1 MLQLEIGGAR
11 VTIAAGETIIGSAPG
26 CGVPLRG
33 QGVRAQHL
41 VVIGAPD
48 GSAVVRLAE
57 LAGMARVNG
66 VRLGE
71 EPTPL
76 LHGDK
81 IEVGDQELLVVDS
94 RLSGQTQTMNAVRL
108 ADTPNPPRAAGSQ
121 PVGLTA
127 GRLVSLNDGREYP
140 IGSDP
145 LTLGRDAGCDVV
157 ITEGDASRTHAEIV
171 GTPTGYR
178 LTDRSANGTWVNGE
192 RMEGPRRL
200 RRGDVIRIGGEEFRF
215 SAEGAAPE
223 PAEPPVGARA
233 RLSDTMHGFRVTD
246 LVPPP
251 TPQLA
256 SFLVRSGALKGQ
268 RLPVHAPVVNLGRAD
283 YNDLVLA
290 DPSVSAAHAK
300 LQRREGIW
308 VITDLGSTNG
318 TWVDDQPVVGEAP
331 LGPGSAVR
339 FGDVLTMFE
348 PVDDRPVAPL
358 RTAVRSGIQA
368 PEAQPRPEPAPEPE
382 AELAARPAA
391 RRPIRA
397 PRVTAPVES
406 NRPTLLIAAA
416 VVVVVAIVAYLLLS

>member
-1 MLQLEIGGAR
+1 MMLQLEIAGAR

-26 CGVPLRG
+26 CGVPLTG

-41 VVIGAPD
+41 VVVGSPD
-48 GSAVVRLAE
+48 GTAVVRLAE

-81 IEVGDQELLVVDS
+81 IEVGDQELLVVDP
-94 RLSGQTQTMNAVRL
+94 RRSGQTQTMSAIRMPD
-108 ADTPNPPRAAGSQ
+108 APTPPQSASSQ
-121 PVGLTA
+121 PVGLTD
-127 GRLVSLNDGREYP
+127 GRLVSLTDGREYP
-140 IGSDP
+140 VGQEP

-157 ITEGDASRTHAEIV
+157 VTDDDASRTHAEIV

-200 RRGDVIRIGGEEFRF
+200 RRGDVIRIGAEEFRF

-223 PAEPPVGARA
+223 PAEAPAGARA
-233 RLSDTMHGFRVTD
+233 RLSDTMHGFRVAD

-256 SFLVRSGALKGQ
+256 SFLVRSGPLKGQ
-268 RLPVHAPVVNLGRAD
+268 RLAVHAPVVNLGRAD
-283 YNDLVLA
+283 YNDLVLN

-308 VITDLGSTNG
+308 ILTDLGSTNG
-318 TWVDDQPVVGEAP
+318 TWADGQPVVGEAP

-348 PVDDRPVAPL
+348 PVDERPVAPS
-358 RTAVRSGIQA
+358 RTAVRSGIDV
-368 PEAQPRPEPAPEPE
+368 PEPA
-382 AELAARPAA
+382 APAVV

-397 PRVTAPVES
+397 PRAAAPVES
-406 NRPTLLIAAA
+406 NRPTLLIAA
-416 VVVVVAIVAYLLLS
+416 VIVVVVAVVAYLLLS